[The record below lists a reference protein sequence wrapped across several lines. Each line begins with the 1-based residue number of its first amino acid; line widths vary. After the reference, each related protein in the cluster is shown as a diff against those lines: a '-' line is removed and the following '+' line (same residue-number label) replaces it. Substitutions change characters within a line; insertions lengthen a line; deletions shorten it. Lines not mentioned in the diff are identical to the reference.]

1 MGARSILG
9 VSLGLNLV
17 LATTL
22 AVWHWLPAPAAPP
35 VPPPVKPAV
44 QAPPAAGTRILVRKQ
59 FFSWSEIETN
69 DYAAYIAN
77 LRDID
82 CPESTVRD
90 IIVAEI
96 NQLYARRRAAEV
108 PSTSRQWWRSEPDPE
123 VVQSAMDRLKALDEE
138 RTALLTKLLGPG
150 WEADLPEY
158 QMAEVDLRGPYLD
171 DLTPESRQAV
181 EQIVNAS
188 QSREEA
194 YLRERQKAGL
204 GVDPKEMAR
213 LQQQT
218 RNELGQILN
227 PTQMEEYLLRYS
239 STAER
244 LRRDLRGFEP
254 NADEFR
260 QIFRNLDPVDL
271 QIQSNYAGDDPA
283 TRKKREELQAQCD
296 TTLKQALGNDR
307 FQLYQLTRDPAFNQA
322 REVAEQFGASAEAV
336 LPVYQVNQLAL
347 AQQQRI
353 QNDRSL
359 TQEDRARAMQQVQED
374 QQKSI
379 QVILAAKG
387 GSRRSNESS
396 AAFPPLPP

>member
-1 MGARSILG
+1 MGARSILW

-17 LATTL
+17 LAAAL
-22 AVWHWLPAPAAPP
+22 AVRHWLPAPVATPAPP
-35 VPPPVKPAV
+35 PERTAV
-44 QAPPAAGTRILVRKQ
+44 QTPPAAKTRILVRKQ

-69 DYAAYIAN
+69 DYSAYIAN

-82 CPESTVRD
+82 CPEPTIRD
-90 IIVAEI
+90 IIVSEI

-108 PSTSRQWWRSEPDPE
+108 PSTSRQWWRAEPDPE
-123 VVQSAMDRLKALDEE
+123 VVQTAMDKLRALDEE
-138 RTALLTKLLGPG
+138 RIELLTKLLGPG
-150 WEADLPEY
+150 WEIGLPEY
-158 QMAEVDLRGPYLD
+158 QTAEVDLRGPYLD

-181 EQIVNAS
+181 EQVVNAS

-204 GVDPKEMAR
+204 GVDPKEMAK

-218 RNELGQILN
+218 RNELAQLLN

-239 STAER
+239 PTAEQ
-244 LRRDLRGFEP
+244 LRRGLRGFEP
-254 NADEFR
+254 SADEFR
-260 QIFRNLDPVDL
+260 QIFRNLDPVEL
-271 QIQSNYAGDDPA
+271 QIQANYSADDDA
-283 TRKKREELQAQCD
+283 TRKKREELQAQSD
-296 TTLKQALGNDR
+296 ATIKQALGNER

-322 REVAEQFGASAEAV
+322 REMAEQVGASAEAV

-359 TQEDRARAMQQVQED
+359 SQEDRAKALQQVQDE

-379 QVILAAKG
+379 QVILTAKG
-387 GSRRSNESS
+387 ASRRPNEAPSV
-396 AAFPPLPP
+396 LPPMPP

>member
-17 LATTL
+17 LATAL

-123 VVQSAMDRLKALDEE
+123 VVQSAMDRLKALDAE

-150 WEADLPEY
+150 WETDLPEY

-188 QSREEA
+188 QSREET

-204 GVDPKEMAR
+204 GADPKEMAR

-218 RNELGQILN
+218 RNELAQILN

-254 NADEFR
+254 SADEFR

-271 QIQSNYAGDDPA
+271 QIQSNYAGDDAA
-283 TRKKREELQAQCD
+283 TRRKREELQAQCD
-296 TTLKQALGNDR
+296 ATIKQALGNER

-359 TQEDRARAMQQVQED
+359 TQEDRARALQQVQEE

-387 GSRRSNESS
+387 ASRRPNESP
-396 AAFPPLPP
+396 AAFPPIPP